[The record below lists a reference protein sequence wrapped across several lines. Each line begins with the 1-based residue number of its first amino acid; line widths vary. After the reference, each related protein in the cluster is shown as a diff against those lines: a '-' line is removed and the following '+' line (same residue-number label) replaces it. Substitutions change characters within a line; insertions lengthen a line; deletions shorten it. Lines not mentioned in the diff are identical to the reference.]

1 MARPPKIPNYL
12 ICYADQIDWVSKDGE
27 YVTDA
32 EHEQSLMDEI
42 DWYPADP
49 ILTALR
55 QCFSLTYSK
64 EFSLKG
70 MRQTVAQIRRVGVE
84 SLQAI
89 PKVLADLK
97 LKPVPAAKEKSNAH
111 KAQIFKFT
119 LVREM
124 DLPRKVTFE
133 GKKRRYLDILGY
145 EVANPLI
152 VTLRNVVGETFVEA
166 FDEDQHDSVIK
177 SIRDQIWR
185 MLPAYNVCLD
195 SIEIEPIAEFR
206 PDEGE
211 AIAKTEA

>member
-12 ICYADQIDWVSKDGE
+12 ICYADQLDCVSKERE
-27 YVTDA
+27 YVPDS
-32 EHEQSLMDEI
+32 EHEESLMDELE
-42 DWYPADP
+42 WYPADG

-55 QCFSLTYSK
+55 RCFSLTYSD
-64 EFSLKG
+64 EYSLKG
-70 MRQTVAQIRRVGVE
+70 RRKTVSQIRRVGVE
-84 SLQAI
+84 ALQAI
-89 PKVLADLK
+89 PKVLTDLR
-97 LKPVPAAKEKSNAH
+97 LKPVPAANEESDAH

-119 LVREM
+119 LVRESQ
-124 DLPRKVTFE
+124 LPSKVTVQ
-133 GKKRRYLDILGY
+133 GKKRRYLDVLGY

-177 SIRDQIWR
+177 SIRCQIWQT
-185 MLPAYNVCLD
+185 LPAYNVCLD

-206 PDEGE
+206 PDEEE